1 MTRQFKCAGVLVYYR
16 LKVTFHAIGNYY
28 QYFQFIFRLM
38 NNEVMASLNM
48 KGKGSKY
55 AFGSTKVFQVV
66 VGM

>member
-1 MTRQFKCAGVLVYYR
+1 
-16 LKVTFHAIGNYY
+16 
-28 QYFQFIFRLM
+28 M
-38 NNEVMASLNM
+38 NNEVMVSMNM